1 MAGAN
6 TPSTASAYNEIGWKT
21 EALSALLSPR
31 FLMSRM
37 HDMSSEARGFKG
49 QVLDI
54 GEMHELED
62 SDVGANGEVTPIVYT
77 PILNTLTINRYRN
90 VAMDWRDD
98 HDLQVKYGKSAWG
111 KFIGEGLR
119 KGAEK
124 YFLSLETGV
133 PAANTT
139 DIAGSNTETVMN
151 TLLAD
156 TITGRWLSGSKH
168 MLVSPGQM
176 SAMLLDDVFKESTF
190 VGEDNLFMKT
200 GKVSMFLGFEFL
212 VSDLVRRVDKSGT
225 TRTVNMA
232 WRGGEGGAFVK
243 AFQQEVKMKH
253 IQIDLAESVI
263 GSVLYGGAINGS
275 ADRNQIE
282 LLRSTDA

>member
-139 DIAGSNTETVMN
+139 DIAGSITETVMN

-156 TITGRWLSGSKH
+156 TITGR
-168 MLVSPGQM
+168 
-176 SAMLLDDVFKESTF
+176 
-190 VGEDNLFMKT
+190 
-200 GKVSMFLGFEFL
+200 
-212 VSDLVRRVDKSGT
+212 
-225 TRTVNMA
+225 
-232 WRGGEGGAFVK
+232 
-243 AFQQEVKMKH
+243 
-253 IQIDLAESVI
+253 
-263 GSVLYGGAINGS
+263 
-275 ADRNQIE
+275 
-282 LLRSTDA
+282 